1 MKIKEISK
9 EILSENSNS
18 IFLSIKWLSIFND
31 ALKCYGIYNNE
42 QKIIGGFTL
51 YNEKK
56 IGLITYYRNPLYSPT
71 INLFFKNKS
80 QNKSKILSEN
90 KKLLM
95 TLADFFSHLPYHILS
110 VYLPGQFTD
119 MQPFFWKGFKTI
131 PNYTYIIDLKED
143 IQVIE
148 KNFSTKRR
156 NDIKKAIH
164 DGVESKISHD
174 HNITKELVLN
184 TFNRKQKSINENII
198 DKILFNFA
206 DNSNSFSFISYQ
218 DNKPIAGS
226 FYIYDQQ
233 KIYYLLGGYNNNNK
247 HNGAGALSIFNAIKY
262 AKKSGIDKFDFE
274 GSMIPEV
281 EKFFRGFGGNLVPY
295 YSINRAKMPIEI
307 MLKFVKRSM
316 Y

>member
-9 EILSENSNS
+9 EILSKNSNS
-18 IFLSIKWLSIFND
+18 IFLSIKWLSIFNNS
-31 ALKCYGIYNNE
+31 LKCYGIYNDEN
-42 QKIIGGFTL
+42 KIIGGFTL
-51 YNEKK
+51 YIEKK
-56 IGLITYYRNPLYSPT
+56 IGVIKYYRNQFFTPT
-71 INLFFKNKS
+71 INLFFENKAE
-80 QNKSKILSEN
+80 NKSKILSEN

-110 VYLPGQFTD
+110 VYLPSQFTD

-143 IQVIE
+143 IQFIE
-148 KNFSTKRR
+148 KNFSAERR

-164 DGVESKISHD
+164 DGIESKISHD

-184 TFNRKQKSINENII
+184 TFNRKQKSINEKII

-218 DNKPIAGS
+218 NNKPIASS

-233 KIYYLLGGYNNNNK
+233 KVFYLLGGYDNNNK
-247 HNGAGALSIFNAIKY
+247 HTGAGALSIFNAIKH
-262 AKKSGIDKFDFE
+262 AQKLGIEKFDFE
-274 GSMIPEV
+274 GSMIPEI
-281 EKFFRGFGGNLVPY
+281 EKFFRGFGGDLIPY
-295 YSINRAKMPIEI
+295 YSINRAKIPIEI
-307 MLKFVKRSM
+307 LLKFVKRSL